1 MSRNIMKI
9 KYDTKTDSLYIN
21 INSGTYDQTK
31 KITDSILVD
40 VTKGGK
46 ILGIEILDASENIDH
61 FNSQKL
67 VQTIQPIQSN

>member
-1 MSRNIMKI
+1 MKI